1 MGSKR
6 VEREVDAE
14 IEFHIA
20 MRTRKLIDAGL
31 TPAAAREE
39 ALRQFGDFSG
49 VRAECLTINHQRER
63 AVSRAT
69 HWANLRQ
76 DAAYAVRTLRQH
88 KGFAVVMLLILALG
102 IGANTAMFTL
112 IDALML
118 RSLPVEDPGTLIT
131 IGDPSRTGSLSQGTP
146 RTNLA
151 SYPVYQGIRDNNRV
165 LSGLYASGRMGRL
178 DAFIGTHG
186 AGSGGTGGAEHP
198 RGRLVSGNYFSVLG
212 IPAFAGRV
220 FTQKEDEAPGRDPV
234 AVISHG
240 YWQRRFAGDRSAIGR
255 PITVNG
261 TPVTIIGI
269 TPPGFT
275 GDLVG
280 QSIEIWFPMMMQPLL
295 LPHTGWLTDR
305 GISWLLMMG
314 RLKPGVSLV
323 QAKNDITPV
332 ARRALVE
339 GLSPGDRSSVE
350 RELAEDPVR
359 VEPGSKG
366 FSYYR
371 TSFADS
377 LLILMVAVSLV
388 LLVVCAN
395 VANLMLTRALG
406 RAREMSLRMALGAS
420 RLRLIQQL
428 LTESVLLA
436 LGGGALG
443 LLVALWGSSA
453 LLRLASG
460 GPNPI
465 PLAVHIDGR
474 ILAFTLL
481 LSLAT
486 AVMFGVIPAFRATR
500 IELATALKSH
510 SRGVAG
516 GGGRPGR
523 LAVGKMLVMTQVGL
537 SLLLLIGTGML
548 LRSMQRLMNADV
560 GAARDQLIIATIDAQ
575 RSGYDGPRRI
585 ALQRDLTERV
595 ARIPGVA
602 SVAVSENGLFDGTE
616 SGTSLQVEGFVARTD
631 QDTLV
636 AYDDVGP
643 GYFATIG
650 AHLLQGRDFEARDDE
665 TGAKVAVIN
674 QTAAKFFF
682 PTVSPLGRHLSV
694 DSASWEIVGVVADVH
709 QSSVREKPA
718 RRVYF
723 PMVQMQEQPPG
734 FRLQVRTTGDPA
746 RLLVPIR
753 QGLLATDPALII
765 IGVETLADLT
775 RGSMS
780 QERLVSKMVTFFGGL
795 ALILAALGLY
805 GVMAHSTVRRTTEF
819 GLRMALGA
827 RPGDVTRMVLGES
840 MWLVAGGVVIG
851 VPAALL
857 AMRLVQAQLFG
868 VNLLDL
874 PSIVFAMLVLA
885 GTAMVAGYLPA
896 RRAARVAP
904 LEAIRAD

>member
-20 MRTRKLIDAGL
+20 MRTRKLIDAGV

-39 ALRQFGDFSG
+39 ALRQFGDFSA
-49 VRAECLTINHQRER
+49 VRAQCLTINHQRER

-88 KGFAVVMLLILALG
+88 KGFAVIMLLILALG

-178 DAFIGTHG
+178 DAFIGTQPA
-186 AGSGGTGGAEHP
+186 AGGGGGAEHP
-198 RGRLVSGNYFSVLG
+198 RGRLVSGNYFTVLG
-212 IPAFAGRV
+212 VPAFAGRV

-240 YWQRRFAGDRSAIGR
+240 YWQRRFAGDRATIGR

-261 TPVTIIGI
+261 TPVTIIGV

-280 QSIEIWFPMMMQPLL
+280 QSIEIWFPLMMQPLL
-295 LPHTGWLTDR
+295 MPHTGWLTDR

-314 RLKPGVSLV
+314 RLKPGVSVV

-332 ARRALVE
+332 AGRALVE
-339 GLSPGDRSSVE
+339 GISPGDRRAVE

-371 TSFADS
+371 TSLADS

-395 VANLMLTRALG
+395 VANLMLTRALS

-465 PLAVHIDGR
+465 PLAVHLDGR

-486 AVMFGVIPAFRATR
+486 AVLFGVIPAFRATR
-500 IELATALKSH
+500 IELATALKTQG
-510 SRGVAG
+510 RGVAG

-548 LRSMQRLMNADV
+548 LRSMQRLMSADV

-585 ALQRDLTERV
+585 ALQRDLTMRV

-602 SVAVSENGLFDGTE
+602 GVATSENGLFDGTE
-616 SGTSLQVEGFVARTD
+616 SGTSLQVEGFVAQTHL
-631 QDTLV
+631 DTLV

-650 AHLLQGRDFEARDDE
+650 ARLLQGRDFEARDDE

-674 QTAAKFFF
+674 QTAAKFYF
-682 PTVSPLGRHLSV
+682 PNVSPLGRHLSA
-694 DSASWEIVGVVADVH
+694 DSASWEIVGVVADVQ
-709 QSSVREKPA
+709 QSSVRETPS

-723 PMVQMQEQPPG
+723 PMVQMQQQPPG

-765 IGVETLADLT
+765 EGIETLAELT

-805 GVMAHSTVRRTTEF
+805 GVMAHSTMRRTTEF

-851 VPAALL
+851 VPAALF
-857 AMRLVQAQLFG
+857 AMRLIQSQLFG

-874 PSIVFAMLVLA
+874 PSIVFALLVLA
-885 GTAMVAGYLPA
+885 GTATVAGYLPA
-896 RRAARVAP
+896 RRAARVPP